1 MVIWG
6 IRLVTFMTNLI
17 MLISFIWL
25 YVWIDQNN
33 RQPFIKHSRQWLLIG
48 LTTGFLLF
56 FHVDSLL
63 NIANA
68 GHPVGYGWTFLNFQL
83 ITMLYAL
90 LSTRTRT
97 MTIVMMLI
105 GGSWFIWMMAWHQA
119 WWVIFPMLL
128 TVAAHHFA
136 DLLTTKRWLYYP
148 FGFLFAIPAYVVN
161 YRALDGIDVGWP
173 FLLGGYLLLEFALWE
188 TNWQFNSRVRNDR
201 RMKKEASIDSLTG
214 LLNFGQFDKD
224 LQAAFE
230 RYQDHNELYS
240 LYTFDIDHFKAI
252 NDEFGHLSG
261 NEVLTAVAKHLQ
273 RLSGTWEY
281 RAKVYR
287 TGGEEFSVILFHV
300 VESYQRATEI
310 SQQLRQELNGLEF
323 RFDDRCLHLTI
334 SLGQD
339 RATTDDKNYLDLYRR
354 ADAFLYTSK
363 NNGRDVATIRGQL
376 VH

>member
-90 LSTRTRT
+90 LSTRTRA

-105 GGSWFIWMMAWHQA
+105 GDSWFILMMAWHQA

-148 FGFLFAIPAYVVN
+148 FGFLFAIPAYVAN
-161 YRALDGIDVGWP
+161 YQALNGIDVGWP

-188 TNWQFNSRVRNDR
+188 TNWQFNSRVRSDR
-201 RMKKEASIDSLTG
+201 RLKKEASIDSPTG
-214 LLNFGQFDKD
+214 LSNFGQFDKD

-310 SQQLRQELNGLEF
+310 SQQLRHELNGLEF
-323 RFDDRCLHLTI
+323 CFDDQCLHLTI

-339 RATTDDKNYLDLYRR
+339 RATADDKNYLDLYRR